1 MRRGE
6 TSERHRN
13 GIPDAAR
20 LMQQDVRDR
29 KRARLIDA
37 AIWLASERGTAA
49 TTVAAIGNRA
59 GVARKAF
66 YEIFDDREDC
76 LASALASIV
85 DLAAQDAVPAY
96 HGEQQWVDQVR
107 AGLFALLRFF
117 DQHPRH
123 ARFCLIEGHATTP
136 IALAQRQFVL
146 AQLAW
151 VVDGGRRDAAHQ
163 PPRDTAHCVV
173 GGMVSLIEGR
183 LQAQPAAQLTE
194 LLTALMAFLVL
205 PYRGVDAAAYELA
218 RPLPPVPQAKP
229 VPRPRALQDLGIR
242 LTHRTI
248 MVLAAIAEQPG
259 LSNREVC
266 RRAEIADPGQASKL
280 LHRLER
286 LVVIENTGA
295 GHAAGGSNAWRL
307 TDYGREINAHV
318 QALAYGKTTT

>member
-6 TSERHRN
+6 TRERHRN

-37 AIWLASERGTAA
+37 AIWLASDRGTAA
-49 TTVAAIGNRA
+49 TTVAAIGDRA

-76 LASALASIV
+76 LSSALASVV
-85 DLAAQDAVPAY
+85 DLAARDAVPAY
-96 HGEQQWVDQVR
+96 QGELQWVDRVR
-107 AGLFALLRFF
+107 AGLFAVLQFL
-117 DQHPRH
+117 DQHPRQG
-123 ARFCLIEGHATTP
+123 RFWVIEGHATMP
-136 IALAQRQFVL
+136 AALAQRRFVL
-146 AQLAW
+146 AQLAL
-151 VVDGGRRDAAHQ
+151 VVDGGRRDAAHE
-163 PPRDTAHCVV
+163 PPRDTAQCIV
-173 GGMVSLIEGR
+173 GGILWLIEGH
-183 LQAQPAAQLTE
+183 LQAQPSVPLTD
-194 LLTALMAFLVL
+194 LLSTLMALLVL
-205 PYRGVDAAAYELA
+205 PYRGVDAAAHELG
-218 RPLPPVPQAKP
+218 RPLPPVPQVKP
-229 VPRPRALQDLGIR
+229 VPRPRALEDLGIR

-295 GHAAGGSNAWRL
+295 GHAAGAPNAWRL